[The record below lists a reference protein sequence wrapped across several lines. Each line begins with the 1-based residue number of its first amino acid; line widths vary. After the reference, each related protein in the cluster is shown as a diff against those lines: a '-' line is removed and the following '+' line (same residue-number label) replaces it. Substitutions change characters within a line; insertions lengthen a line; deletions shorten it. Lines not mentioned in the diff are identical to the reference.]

1 MSLILCRQE
10 PVNHPYYFEELG
22 IRIFS
27 SQELC
32 YVIYNNPLLVRNQ
45 FVNQHLIDFIRD
57 DLSMA
62 YLAEKLETMQQ
73 SEEEDEELLTT
84 ILHECDYYHGAEI
97 NQFRQKLV
105 SYKHM
110 PEANYLK
117 EKGDFLFARRQYGK
131 AVYEYQKILEL
142 KKGSRGEA
150 AFMAKVYNNLGASY
164 ARLFMMEKAYR
175 SFLKSFELVKN
186 QEVLKRIYHLLQWSP
201 SLEPKNCV
209 TSLMT
214 EELKQE
220 CEIEKDRAEDL
231 AQKAESLKKLDELFQ
246 KDSIRRFEGA
256 GELVQK
262 WKQEYRNIMS

>member
-10 PVNHPYYFEELG
+10 PVTHPFYFEELG
-22 IRIFS
+22 VRLFS

-32 YVIYNNPLLVRNQ
+32 YVIYHNPLLVLDK
-45 FVNQHLIDFIRD
+45 FVNQRLIDFIRD
-57 DLSMA
+57 DLDMA
-62 YLAEKLETMQQ
+62 LLAAKLVNMQQ
-73 SEEEDEELLTT
+73 EEEEDEELLVT
-84 ILHECDYYHGAEI
+84 ILHECDYYCGAEI

-105 SYKHM
+105 SYKRM
-110 PEANYLK
+110 SEADYLK
-117 EKGDFLFARRQYGK
+117 EKGDFLFTGKQYGK

-164 ARLFMMEKAYR
+164 GRLFMMEKAYY

-201 SLEPKNCV
+201 SLKPKDCV
-209 TSLMT
+209 TSLLT

-220 CEIEKDRAEDL
+220 CELEKEKAEEM
-231 AQKAESLKKLDELFQ
+231 AQKAASLKKLDELFQ
-246 KDSIRRFEGA
+246 KDSIKRLEGA
-256 GELVQK
+256 GEMIQK

>member
-10 PVNHPYYFEELG
+10 PVNHPFYFEELG
-22 IRIFS
+22 VRIFS

-32 YVIYNNPLLVRNQ
+32 YVIYHNPLLVRNQ
-45 FVNQHLIDFIRD
+45 FVNQRLIDFIQA
-57 DLSMA
+57 DLDMTH
-62 YLAEKLETMQQ
+62 LAAKLVNMQQ
-73 SEEEDEELLTT
+73 SEEEDEELLVT
-84 ILHECDYYHGAEI
+84 ILQECDYYRGTEI

-110 PEANYLK
+110 TEANYLK
-117 EKGDFLFARRQYGK
+117 EKGDFLFEGRQYGK

-142 KKGSRGEA
+142 KKGNHGEA
-150 AFMAKVYNNLGASY
+150 AFMAKVYNNLGACY
-164 ARLFMMEKAYR
+164 GRLFMMEKAYR
-175 SFLKSFELVKN
+175 SFIKSFELVKN

-201 SLEPKNCV
+201 SLKPKDCV

-214 EELKQE
+214 EALKQE
-220 CEIEKDRAEDL
+220 CEIEREKAEGM

-246 KDSIRRFEGA
+246 KDSIRRLEGA
-256 GELVQK
+256 GELIQK